1 MKNDQ
6 RRDPRR
12 PIDILLNKYV
22 GGQPHVCR
30 GVNIS
35 RGGMLNHKVLEPDV
49 PHLSVTVELELPG
62 SPEVLCLE
70 GVVLGADR
78 DSRAMA
84 IRFLRMPQR
93 IAQLIERFI
102 DGQTLPE
109 PIVATV

>member
-22 GGQPHVCR
+22 SGQPHICR
-30 GVNIS
+30 GINMS
-35 RGGMLNHKVLEPDV
+35 RGGMLIDKGLEPDV

-62 SPEVLCLE
+62 SPEVLCVE

-102 DGQTLPE
+102 EGQALPE
-109 PIVATV
+109 SIVASV

>member
-22 GGQPHVCR
+22 CGQPHICR

-35 RGGMLNHKVLEPDV
+35 RGGMLIHKVLEPDV

-62 SPEVLCLE
+62 SPEVLCVE

-78 DSRAMA
+78 DSQAMA

-102 DGQTLPE
+102 EGQALPE
-109 PIVATV
+109 SIVASV